1 MSQLVNC
8 CSTLMLVITSSCTLK
23 HFNIRLSFILLHLQW
38 CHPLFSLHWFY
49 IPQWVR
55 TDRVS
60 GWISVQMAC
69 LCFRL
74 LYSSVDVERPLAST
88 WVSEIWG
95 DGSEGI
101 ERDSINGADGQ
112 APIPS
117 RKWAPCGLCI
127 CEHAYACLFARVF
140 MRLQGARGTWASP
153 DGS

>member
-1 MSQLVNC
+1 MWNHLVWKSFSKRITCIMSPCCLITLTTIMSQLVNC

-23 HFNIRLSFILLHLQW
+23 HFNLRLSFILLHSQW

-74 LYSSVDVERPLAST
+74 LYSSVDVERPLTST

-101 ERDSINGADGQ
+101 QPDSINGADGQ
-112 APIPS
+112 APHSKQEMSTVWI
-117 RKWAPCGLCI
+117 
-127 CEHAYACLFARVF
+127 V
-140 MRLQGARGTWASP
+140 
-153 DGS
+153 